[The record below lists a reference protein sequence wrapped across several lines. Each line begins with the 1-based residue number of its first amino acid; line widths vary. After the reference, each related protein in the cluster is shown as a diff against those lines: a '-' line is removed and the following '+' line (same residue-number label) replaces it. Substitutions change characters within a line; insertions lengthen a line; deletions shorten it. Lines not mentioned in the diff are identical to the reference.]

1 MALLIVTLGF
11 FGDTLFSSSQVV
23 LSHSLTDLARQFV
36 YWRDFG
42 FSQLKQGNLALW
54 NPYIFS
60 GAPYFGG
67 FQSALLYPPNWFYL
81 ILPLSKAINFGI
93 ALHVFL
99 AGLFMYLWTSQ
110 RGIHFAACLMSALL
124 FMFCGA
130 HSLHVYAG
138 HLTNLCTL
146 TWTPLLF
153 LAIDGYFKKLSSAW
167 VWVGVL
173 AISMQILAGHPQYVF
188 FTAVAAGIYTL
199 LRLPQRGR
207 WWQVLL
213 GTSAMYT
220 GAALLCAVQLLTGL
234 QATSE
239 SVRAGGI
246 SYAMASMLSFP
257 LENFVTLLAPGFLGD
272 MISFPYWG
280 RWYLWEMCLFMS
292 VTGLVLAI
300 YGALSGDRKTRCFS
314 VTMVAVLLILA
325 LGSYSP
331 LFKFL
336 YHWIP
341 GFGLFR
347 SSSKFILL
355 ASLFALML
363 AAIGLDRLLRD
374 KFSSWLSPVLLSF
387 GLLTGLLGWW
397 IHAAAGAG
405 SQGLWARWVDRMGT
419 SSEVYL
425 NLAAYQNPSFVR
437 DSGVFA
443 AKSLFVCSFTLLL
456 LSILFFLAH
465 RWRRAVYLIALLSV
479 LEVLWFAGTARATF
493 DLELTRFP
501 EVKGFLETQPGDYRV
516 LFPGVPNM
524 TMSLGENN
532 LWGYDPSVLR
542 RYAEFMHFT
551 QDLNPDQASQYL
563 KFTRVHRLYEIL
575 RCRYLFQP
583 KDDQIEVQT
592 IPNTLPRLQLVQ
604 EWIVLTDRDQ
614 ILNTI
619 GSPTFN
625 PRKVVVLEQTPIPA
639 PVSGEVQ
646 GIARVTESSTD
657 HLVIEASLSAPSILL
672 ITDNYSRGWRGWA
685 LPGSVQH
692 RYTVLPAN
700 YTFMAIPLSAGTHR
714 IRLEYLPVAFQIGKW
729 ISIISLM
736 ICLAVAGRRVRSRV
750 FPASVGGASTAVPQR
765 PNNSPNQSLDA
776 GGSAHG

>member
-1 MALLIVTLGF
+1 MYLRDKKNSVISRLIGLKSVVPPALPAGMTLLLVTLGF

-54 NPYIFS
+54 NPYIYS

-67 FQSALLYPPNWFYL
+67 FQSDLLYPPNWFYL

-138 HLTNLCTL
+138 HLTNLCTR
-146 TWTPLLF
+146 TWAPLLF

-199 LRLPQRGR
+199 LRLPQRRR

-314 VTMVAVLLILA
+314 VTLMNRHTVLLQ
-325 LGSYSP
+325 
-331 LFKFL
+331 
-336 YHWIP
+336 P
-341 GFGLFR
+341 GRTLTFPDR
-347 SSSKFILL
+347 S
-355 ASLFALML
+355 
-363 AAIGLDRLLRD
+363 GPPVRLLERL
-374 KFSSWLSPVLLSF
+374 WLQPTQTGKSCPVESLH
-387 GLLTGLLGWW
+387 LLGGTLLWG
-397 IHAAAGAG
+397 IPVGFTLPSKLVLSDFTTIEGHQLRDRAARVSGRPVHV
-405 SQGLWARWVDRMGT
+405 SVDFSTWHPFRCLLDVGT
-419 SSEVYL
+419 S
-425 NLAAYQNPSFVR
+425 
-437 DSGVFA
+437 
-443 AKSLFVCSFTLLL
+443 
-456 LSILFFLAH
+456 IH
-465 RWRRAVYLIALLSV
+465 
-479 LEVLWFAGTARATF
+479 
-493 DLELTRFP
+493 
-501 EVKGFLETQPGDYRV
+501 
-516 LFPGVPNM
+516 
-524 TMSLGENN
+524 
-532 LWGYDPSVLR
+532 VLR
-542 RYAEFMHFT
+542 CPFPACLCGTSDESLHP
-551 QDLNPDQASQYL
+551 DLGP
-563 KFTRVHRLYEIL
+563 
-575 RCRYLFQP
+575 P
-583 KDDQIEVQT
+583 
-592 IPNTLPRLQLVQ
+592 
-604 EWIVLTDRDQ
+604 
-614 ILNTI
+614 
-619 GSPTFN
+619 
-625 PRKVVVLEQTPIPA
+625 
-639 PVSGEVQ
+639 PVSG
-646 GIARVTESSTD
+646 
-657 HLVIEASLSAPSILL
+657 H
-672 ITDNYSRGWRGWA
+672 
-685 LPGSVQH
+685 
-692 RYTVLPAN
+692 
-700 YTFMAIPLSAGTHR
+700 
-714 IRLEYLPVAFQIGKW
+714 
-729 ISIISLM
+729 
-736 ICLAVAGRRVRSRV
+736 
-750 FPASVGGASTAVPQR
+750 
-765 PNNSPNQSLDA
+765 
-776 GGSAHG
+776 